1 MTQPQNPSANP
12 PSDTAAARG
21 FCSACGTRLDRAARF
36 CHHCGT
42 PVGPDGAL
50 AAQPAGARTG
60 PPGVLVWGVPALAL
74 IAVIVLIAM
83 QSGRDTPVQGTMPL
97 GGGAMRAPDISSMS
111 PSEQAD
117 RLFNRVMTLA
127 SEGKTDSAQF
137 FAPMAIGAF
146 EALVPLT
153 AHTRYDMGLVAL
165 VSGML
170 GVASA
175 QADTI
180 LAERPTHLLG
190 LALAARAAEARG
202 NAQEGAQFR
211 QRLVAAE
218 ASERAAGLPEYADH
232 DSDIRAAVDLARG
245 R

>member
-1 MTQPQNPSANP
+1 
-12 PSDTAAARG
+12 
-21 FCSACGTRLDRAARF
+21 
-36 CHHCGT
+36 
-42 PVGPDGAL
+42 
-50 AAQPAGARTG
+50 
-60 PPGVLVWGVPALAL
+60 VWGVPTLAL
-74 IAVIVLIAM
+74 IAVIILIAV
-83 QSGRDTPVQGTMPL
+83 QSARETPLAAGAMPL
-97 GGGAMRAPDISSMS
+97 SGAMRAPDISSMS

-117 RLFNRVMTLA
+117 RLFNRVMTLS

-137 FAPMAIGAF
+137 LASMALPAL
-146 EALVPLT
+146 EALAPLT

-170 GVASA
+170 GIASA

-202 NAQEGAQFR
+202 NAEAGAQFR

-245 R
+245 K